1 MFENGLFQV
10 NIDIQSGVFLSIGKN
25 CIRKLTYVVII
36 NSKKLDRIYRR
47 YLLQWKEQIIEN

>member
-25 CIRKLTYVVII
+25 CIRKLIYVVII
-36 NSKKLDRIYRR
+36 VKH
-47 YLLQWKEQIIEN
+47 